1 MNEPNFAN
9 PYKGIESLPSEE
21 RFRFQ
26 SHVPEERFNYFK
38 GLRLK
43 QGTIIITVNTL
54 IEKLYHE
61 LKRRG
66 VKDLT
71 DRQQFEQ
78 FVTQCQLVLPG
89 EVNPELY
96 NSASK
101 LPNISSSTTGESDG
115 VSNAR
120 DDRST
125 VERAVEPSEKV
136 ENLSDIPSSSKRVG
150 GARGKRKQ

>member
-1 MNEPNFAN
+1 MNEPNFSN
-9 PYKGIESLPSEE
+9 PYKGVEALPSEE

-96 NSASK
+96 NASSR
-101 LPNISSSTTGESDG
+101 LSNIPSSTTGEFDG

-120 DDRST
+120 DDRGT
-125 VERAVEPSEKV
+125 VEGTVESSEKV
-136 ENLSDIPSSSKRVG
+136 ESVSNVPSNSKRVSG
-150 GARGKRKQ
+150 TRGKRK

>member
-1 MNEPNFAN
+1 MNDSKFQN
-9 PYKGIESLPSEE
+9 PYKGVEALPSQE

-66 VKDLT
+66 IKDLT
-71 DRQQFEQ
+71 DRQQFES
-78 FVTQCQLVLPG
+78 FIVNCQLVLPD
-89 EVNPELY
+89 EVDQSKW
-96 NSASK
+96 NSAANYANLS
-101 LPNISSSTTGESDG
+101 I
-115 VSNAR
+115 
-120 DDRST
+120 RST
-125 VERAVEPSEKV
+125 DKPDGMCDARNVRGTVETAISGVEKAASASNV
-136 ENLSDIPSSSKRVG
+136 SSNSKRVSG
-150 GARGKRKQ
+150 TRGKTK